1 MDLKTLSTPQ
11 QHMLDS
17 TKQQTGPNG
26 QTKSVRP
33 GPNIV
38 AWGIILTSDVAAP
51 IVTDDLGAPHQLGG
65 ALHDLGVV
73 GAVGAGAVIAGVVIE
88 LVLSHPSIDG
98 VLSCP
103 TTPLADDDVLAE
115 GQTS

>member
-1 MDLKTLSTPQ
+1 MSLAWPSSD
-11 QHMLDS
+11 
-17 TKQQTGPNG
+17 
-26 QTKSVRP
+26 VVP
-33 GPNIV
+33 G
-38 AWGIILTSDVAAP
+38 GIIFTADKGAT